1 MGLLVLMLVGLA
13 VAVLGGAAVAA
24 LVGLAAWTR
33 SRLRRDRGAS

>member
-24 LVGLAAWTR
+24 LVGLAMWTR
-33 SRLRRDRGAS
+33 SRLGRRRGAS

>member
-24 LVGLAAWTR
+24 LVGLAAGTR